1 MDNMEKLYS
10 LTVGDI
16 RKLLADWEADA
27 ILDDIIDLLDIDNY
41 LNEDEDSDEDYDDES
56 YYDDDED
63 EDYDYDGDSSY
74 YDDNYDDD
82 DDWYED
88 DEDEDEIEEGHS
100 LDTPINDEIAESI
113 ARDIRNGEYSLS
125 TIRYLYAPEVIARIQ
140 ELI

>member
-56 YYDDDED
+56 YYDED
-63 EDYDYDGDSSY
+63 ED
-74 YDDNYDDD
+74 DDFWDDEDD
-82 DDWYED
+82 DDWYEDD
-88 DEDEDEIEEGHS
+88 DEDEDEIEEGFS
-100 LDTPINDEIAESI
+100 LDTPTNDEIAESI

-125 TIRYLYAPEVIARIQ
+125 TIRYLYAPEVIARIR

>member
-27 ILDDIIDLLDIDNY
+27 ILDDIIDLLDVDNY
-41 LNEDEDSDEDYDDES
+41 LNEDEDSDEDYDDDS
-56 YYDDDED
+56 YYDED
-63 EDYDYDGDSSY
+63 ED
-74 YDDNYDDD
+74 DDFWDDEDD

-88 DEDEDEIEEGHS
+88 DEDEDEDEIDEGHS

-113 ARDIRNGEYSLS
+113 ARDIRNGEYSLF

>member
-63 EDYDYDGDSSY
+63 
-74 YDDNYDDD
+74 DDFWDDEDD
-82 DDWYED
+82 DDWYEDD
-88 DEDEDEIEEGHS
+88 DEDEDEIEEGYS
-100 LDTPINDEIAESI
+100 LDTPTNDEIAESI

-125 TIRYLYAPEVIARIQ
+125 TIRYLYAPEVIARIR

>member
-56 YYDDDED
+56 YYNED
-63 EDYDYDGDSSY
+63 ED
-74 YDDNYDDD
+74 DDFWDDEDD

-88 DEDEDEIEEGHS
+88 DDEDDDEIEEGYS
-100 LDTPINDEIAESI
+100 LDTPTNDEIAESI

-125 TIRYLYAPEVIARIQ
+125 TIRYLYAPEVIARIR

>member
-56 YYDDDED
+56 YYDED
-63 EDYDYDGDSSY
+63 ED
-74 YDDNYDDD
+74 DDFWDDEDD
-82 DDWYED
+82 DDWYEDD
-88 DEDEDEIEEGHS
+88 DEDEDEIEEGYS
-100 LDTPINDEIAESI
+100 LDTPTNDEIAESI

-125 TIRYLYAPEVIARIQ
+125 TIRYLYAPEVIARIR

>member
-63 EDYDYDGDSSY
+63 EDFW
-74 YDDNYDDD
+74 DDEDD